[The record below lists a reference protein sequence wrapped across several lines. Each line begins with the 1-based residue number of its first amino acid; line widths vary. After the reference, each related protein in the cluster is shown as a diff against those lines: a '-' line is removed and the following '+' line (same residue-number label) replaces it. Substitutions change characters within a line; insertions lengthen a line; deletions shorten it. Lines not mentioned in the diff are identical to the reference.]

1 MVAGVRRGG
10 NEMSRASGEIATSTA
25 AQSGTGGVITGYE
38 RRATIDAAGV
48 ALMLFICISW
58 GMNQVAIK
66 IGNQGF
72 NPMYMAAA
80 RALTGGILVF
90 LWCRLRGI
98 ALFEKDRTLIP
109 GLVIGLLFG
118 LEFVLIFAGLDF
130 TSAGRSTLM
139 MNTMPFWVAIGAHF
153 LLGER
158 MRVLTVA
165 GMIVAFC
172 GVVLVLSDELSMP
185 GEYAIYGDIL
195 CLVSSVFWA
204 ATTLV
209 IKKTT
214 LSDAA
219 PEKTLLYQLL
229 VAAIV
234 PLPFAP
240 VLGDAVRDP
249 TMITYAA
256 FIFQAA
262 FIVAFTYPLWFWMIR
277 RYPASALSNF
287 ALLIPAFGVMLSGLV
302 LGEPMSWKLFAALG
316 LIAGGLFIA
325 NYAQRVAVQ
334 KATLQFDEH
343 HAERR

>member
-1 MVAGVRRGG
+1 MGRAAG
-10 NEMSRASGEIATSTA
+10 SAASAT
-25 AQSGTGGVITGYE
+25 GRLVTGYE
-38 RRATIDAAGV
+38 RRATIDTMGV
-48 ALMLFICISW
+48 ALMLFICVSW

-80 RALTGGILVF
+80 RSFVGGFLVF
-90 LWCRLRGI
+90 LWCRFRGI
-98 ALFEKDRTLIP
+98 ALFEKDKTLIP

-158 MRVLTVA
+158 MRVLTVV
-165 GMIVAFC
+165 GMIVAFG

-185 GEYAIYGDIL
+185 GENAIYGDIL
-195 CLVSSVFWA
+195 CLISSVFWA

-209 IKKTT
+209 IKKTS

-229 VAAIV
+229 IAAIV

-240 VLGDAVRDP
+240 MLGDAVRDP
-249 TMITYAA
+249 TMLTYAA
-256 FIFQAA
+256 FVFQSA

-325 NYAQRVAVQ
+325 NYAQRIAVR
-334 KATLQFDEH
+334 KAAQQFDTDLAKTMQEK
-343 HAERR
+343 ASL

>member
-1 MVAGVRRGG
+1 MSATAGGSSRAVAGAVKLG
-10 NEMSRASGEIATSTA
+10 
-25 AQSGTGGVITGYE
+25 TGYE
-38 RRATIDAAGV
+38 RRSTIDSMGV
-48 ALMLFICISW
+48 ALMLFICVSW

-80 RALTGGILVF
+80 RSFVGGLLVF
-90 LWCRLRGI
+90 AWCRFRGI
-98 ALFEKDRTLIP
+98 ALFQHDKTLIP
-109 GLVIGLLFG
+109 GLIIGVLFG
-118 LEFVLIFAGLDF
+118 VEFVLIFIGLDF

-139 MNTMPFWVAIGAHF
+139 INVMPFWVAIGAHF

-158 MRVLTVA
+158 IRPLTLV
-165 GMIVAFC
+165 GMVIAFC
-172 GVVLVLSDELSMP
+172 GVILVLSDKLSMP
-185 GEYAIYGDIL
+185 GENAIYGDIL
-195 CLVSSVFWA
+195 CLLASILWA

-214 LSDAA
+214 LSDAS

-229 VAAIV
+229 IAAII

-240 VLGDAVRDP
+240 LLGDAVRDP
-249 TMITYAA
+249 TALTYAA
-256 FIFQAA
+256 FVFQAA

-287 ALLIPAFGVMLSGLV
+287 ALLIPAFGVMLSGFV

-316 LIAGGLFIA
+316 LIAGGLFVA
-325 NYAQRVAVQ
+325 NYAQRVAVR
-334 KATLQFDEH
+334 KAALQFDRQNEIRS
-343 HAERR
+343 AE

>member
-1 MVAGVRRGG
+1 MSATTGG
-10 NEMSRASGEIATSTA
+10 SSRAVSSAVQLGA
-25 AQSGTGGVITGYE
+25 GYE
-38 RRATIDAAGV
+38 RRSTIDSMGV
-48 ALMLFICISW
+48 ALMLFICVSW

-66 IGNQGF
+66 IGNDGF

-80 RALTGGILVF
+80 RSFVGGMLVF
-90 LWCRLRGI
+90 LWCRIRDI
-98 ALFEKDRTLIP
+98 ALFQNDKTLIP
-109 GLVIGLLFG
+109 GLIIGILFG
-118 LEFVLIFAGLDF
+118 LEFVLIFAGLDM

-158 MRVLTVA
+158 IRPLTLL
-165 GMIVAFC
+165 GMVVAFG
-172 GVVLVLSDELSMP
+172 GVLLVLSDELSMP
-185 GEYAIYGDIL
+185 GENAIYGDIL
-195 CLVSSVFWA
+195 CLISSIFWA

-209 IKKTT
+209 IKKTA
-214 LSDAA
+214 LNDAA
-219 PEKTLLYQLL
+219 PEKTLLYQLSIA
-229 VAAIV
+229 VIV

-240 VLGDAVRDP
+240 MLGDAVRDP
-249 TMITYAA
+249 TVLTYAS
-256 FIFQAA
+256 FVFQSA

-325 NYAQRVAVQ
+325 NYAQRVAVR
-334 KATLQFDEH
+334 KAGSKVTADDGGCTKASSGNDAKILP
-343 HAERR
+343 

>member
-1 MVAGVRRGG
+1 MGKVAGNAVPV
-10 NEMSRASGEIATSTA
+10 TA
-25 AQSGTGGVITGYE
+25 QVATGYE
-38 RRATIDAAGV
+38 RRATIDTMGV
-48 ALMLFICISW
+48 ALMLFICVSW

-80 RALTGGILVF
+80 RSFVGGLLVF
-90 LWCRLRGI
+90 LWCQYRGI
-98 ALFEKDRTLIP
+98 TLFQRDKTLIP
-109 GLVIGLLFG
+109 GLAIGLLFG

-139 MNTMPFWVAIGAHF
+139 INTMPFWVAIGAHF

-158 MRVLTVA
+158 IRPLTIV
-165 GMIVAFC
+165 GMIIAFG

-185 GEYAIYGDIL
+185 GENAIYGDLL
-195 CLVSSVFWA
+195 CLVASIFWA

-219 PEKTLLYQLL
+219 PEKTLLYQL
-229 VAAIV
+229 VIAAIV
-234 PLPFAP
+234 PIAFGPLM
-240 VLGDAVRDP
+240 GDVVRNP
-249 TMITYAA
+249 TMLTYVA

-287 ALLIPAFGVMLSGLV
+287 ALLIPAFGVIMSGLV

-325 NYAQRVAVQ
+325 NYAQRIAVRKAAQ
-334 KATLQFDEH
+334 QFDAQNAELAKTLQEKATT
-343 HAERR
+343 